1 MVSFPQSVIPRA
13 PCFPLAL
20 SLLASYLYHLGPLQP
35 SFILTQSYF
44 SHYVPATMVIS
55 FQNTP
60 LVSSPG
66 SGEFGFCDSFVFNKD
81 HLCEFLPNLGFLY
94 TLRVACVR
102 KRRHGKKSN
111 FNWTQEA
118 KIWIMNGNDTNH
130 FSFDVYV

>member
-60 LVSSPG
+60 LVTCFLLQVLVSLDFVIPLFLIKITCVSFFLIG
-66 SGEFGFCDSFVFNKD
+66 DSYI
-81 HLCEFLPNLGFLY
+81 L
-94 TLRVACVR
+94 
-102 KRRHGKKSN
+102 
-111 FNWTQEA
+111 
-118 KIWIMNGNDTNH
+118 
-130 FSFDVYV
+130 

>member
-35 SFILTQSYF
+35 SFILTQSDF

-81 HLCEFLPNLGFLY
+81 HLCEFLPNWGFLY

-102 KRRHGKKSN
+102 KKRHGKNPTSTGHRK
-111 FNWTQEA
+111 QKYEL
-118 KIWIMNGNDTNH
+118 
-130 FSFDVYV
+130 